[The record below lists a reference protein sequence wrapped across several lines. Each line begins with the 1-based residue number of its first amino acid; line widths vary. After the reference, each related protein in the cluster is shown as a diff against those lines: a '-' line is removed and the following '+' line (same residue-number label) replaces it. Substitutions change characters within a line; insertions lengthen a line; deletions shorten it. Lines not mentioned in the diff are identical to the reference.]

1 VNRLATPDQTQRF
14 RAAVGQKIGLRFED
28 AKFAFLNEVLQRRL
42 KERGRDGDSYLVEL
56 EYEAPNAELAAL
68 ARELTVGETYFFRN
82 TEQFRALA
90 DVVLPDRMRAR
101 GAQKEL
107 RLLSAG
113 CSSGEEPYSMA
124 MVAHEAIGDPSWKV
138 SVRAVDLNPSALERA
153 KGGRYSAWALRETS
167 AEMRAKWFRE
177 DGRDVRLGDN
187 IRAMVTFELANLA
200 SENFSLWQAAAY
212 DVIFC
217 RNALMYFEPDQ
228 MRAVIERIARSLSPG
243 GFLFLGHAETLRG
256 VSDRFHLCNTHET
269 FYYRLKDG
277 AEPASERIVPFVPEQ
292 ARPRTPLL
300 GQDVAWFDEIRRA
313 SERVAALL
321 PDTNAPEACRES
333 SAPFD
338 SAPALDLLRQERFAE
353 ALHEVRANAA
363 APRQDID
370 ALLLEAVLL
379 IHCGQIAAADDA
391 VSSLLRF
398 NERNAAAHYVRALCR
413 EQEGAVGSAIE
424 HNRAAARL
432 DPTFAMPRLHLG
444 LLMRRSGDREA
455 ARREFTQALELFRR
469 EGESRILMFGG
480 GFGRQALIDLCVS
493 ALRESG
499 GRD

>member
-1 VNRLATPDQTQRF
+1 VNCLTTPGQTQRF
-14 RAAVGQKIGLRFED
+14 RAAVGQKIGLRFDD
-28 AKFAFLNEVLQRRL
+28 AKFAFLSEVLQRRL
-42 KERGRDGDSYLVEL
+42 KERGRDGDSYLGEL
-56 EYEAPNAELAAL
+56 EYEPPNAELAAL

-90 DVVLPDRMRAR
+90 DVVLPNRMRAR
-101 GAQKEL
+101 HAHKEL

-124 MVAHEAIGDPSWKV
+124 MVADEAIADPSWKV

-153 KGGRYSAWALRETS
+153 IRGRYSAWALRETS
-167 AEMRAKWFRE
+167 AEMRAKRFRE
-177 DGRDVRLGDN
+177 DGRDVTLDDSV
-187 IRAMVTFELANLA
+187 RAMVTFELANLA
-200 SENFSLWQAAAY
+200 SENSSLWQAAAY

-228 MRAVIERIARSLSPG
+228 MRAVIERIARSLTPG

-256 VSDRFHLCNTHET
+256 VSDDFDLCNTHET
-269 FYYRLKDG
+269 FYYQLKDG
-277 AEPASERIVPFVPEQ
+277 AEPGSERMVQFVPGQ
-292 ARPRTPLL
+292 ARPRTPLV

-321 PDTNAPEACRES
+321 PGPDAPEASRDS
-333 SAPFD
+333 SIPFD
-338 SAPALDLLRQERFAE
+338 AAPALDLLRQERFAE
-353 ALHEVRANAA
+353 ALHHVREKAGL
-363 APRQDID
+363 PRQDTE

-379 IHCGQIAAADDA
+379 VHCGQIEAADDV

-398 NERNAAAHYVRALCR
+398 NEHDAAAHYIRALCR
-413 EQEGAVGSAIE
+413 EQEGAVGRAID
-424 HNRAAARL
+424 HNRAAANL

-444 LLMRRSGDREA
+444 LLMRRSGDREG
-455 ARREFTQALELFRR
+455 ARREFAQALKLFRR

-480 GFGRQALIDLCVS
+480 GFGRQALIDLCES
-493 ALRESG
+493 ALRQCG

>member
-1 VNRLATPDQTQRF
+1 MNCPATLSQTQRF
-14 RAAVGQKIGLRFED
+14 RATIGQKIGLRFD
-28 AKFAFLNEVLQRRL
+28 DTKLAFLSEVLQRRL
-42 KERGRDGDSYLVEL
+42 KDRGRDGESYLGEL
-56 EYEAPNAELAAL
+56 EYEPPNSELAAL

-82 TEQFRALA
+82 NEQFRALA
-90 DVVLPDRMRAR
+90 EVVLPDRMRVRRAH
-101 GAQKEL
+101 KEL

-124 MVAHEAIGDPSWKV
+124 MVAHETIGDPSWRV

-153 KGGRYSAWALRETS
+153 IRGRYSAWALRETP
-167 AEMRAKWFRE
+167 ADMRAKRFRQ
-177 DGRDVRLGDN
+177 DGRDVTLDDT
-187 IRAMVTFELANLA
+187 IRAMVTFEQANLA
-200 SENFSLWQAAAY
+200 GENTSLWQPAAY

-256 VSDRFHLCNTHET
+256 VSDHFHLCSTNET
-269 FYYRLKDG
+269 FYYQLKDR
-277 AEPASERIVPFVPEQ
+277 AEAVSERIVQFVPRQ
-292 ARPRTPLL
+292 ARPRTPLA
-300 GQDVAWFDEIRRA
+300 GQDVAWFDEIRQA

-321 PDTNAPEACRES
+321 PDPNAPEAYQEPFQ
-333 SAPFD
+333 PFD

-353 ALHEVRANAA
+353 ALHHVREKA
-363 APRQDID
+363 RLLHQDIE

-379 IHCGQIAAADDA
+379 VHCGQIEAADDV

-398 NERNAAAHYVRALCR
+398 NEHNAAAHYIRALCR
-413 EQEGAVGSAIE
+413 EHEGAQGSAMD
-424 HNRAAARL
+424 HNRAAADL

-444 LLMRRSGDREA
+444 LLMRRSGDREV
-455 ARREFTQALELFRR
+455 ARREFAQALELFRC
-469 EGESRILMFGG
+469 EGDARILMFGG
-480 GFGRQALIDLCVS
+480 GFGRQALIDLCGS
-493 ALRESG
+493 ALRECG